1 MKTSWWDGQVNISAA
16 KVLYETAAQG
26 KVMYDADGK
35 PVVSDIDG
43 NSYELKYSPYNTNEK
58 ENDHGLTVICPSSTY

>member
-1 MKTSWWDGQVNISAA
+1 M
-16 KVLYETAAQG
+16 LYETAAQG

>member
-16 KVLYETAAQG
+16 KVIYETDAQG

-58 ENDHGLTVICPSSTY
+58 ENDHGLTVICP